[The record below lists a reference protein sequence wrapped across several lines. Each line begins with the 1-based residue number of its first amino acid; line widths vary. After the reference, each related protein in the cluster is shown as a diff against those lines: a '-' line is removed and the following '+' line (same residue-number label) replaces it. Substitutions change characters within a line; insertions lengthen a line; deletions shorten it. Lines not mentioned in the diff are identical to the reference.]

1 MKLQIESTDLKS
13 RLRRK
18 SRQIHPTLR
27 GTQANVVN
35 SAQEH
40 DMQAAI
46 FDLDGTL
53 VDTYEAHFASWRDV
67 SGEIGHVL
75 TEPEFA
81 RQFGRPN
88 DPIIRELF
96 EFIGSPPPDQDVID
110 ALAEVKEADFRE
122 IISVEFPEMP
132 GATTLLQS
140 LHEAGWRLA
149 GGTSAPQTNAE
160 LFREELGCG
169 SLFETIVTGD
179 DVKEGKPDPEV
190 FLMAAER
197 LGVVPNH
204 CVVIEDAAAGIE
216 AARRAGMASVGF
228 CSRGRTRQELAAAD
242 LVIDDL
248 SELGPEV
255 LEKLIYSATGAIE
268 D

>member
-1 MKLQIESTDLKS
+1 
-13 RLRRK
+13 
-18 SRQIHPTLR
+18 
-27 GTQANVVN
+27 
-35 SAQEH
+35 
-40 DMQAAI
+40 MQAAI

-53 VDTYEAHFASWRDV
+53 VDTYEAHFASWQDV
-67 SGEIGHVL
+67 SKQIGHGL
-75 TEPEFA
+75 TEQEFA

-96 EFIGSPPPDQDVID
+96 EFAGVSVPDQDVID
-110 ALAEVKEADFRE
+110 ALADVKEADFRD
-122 IISVEFPEMP
+122 IISGEFPEMP

-140 LHEAGWRLA
+140 LHDAGWRLA
-149 GGTSAPQTNAE
+149 GGTSAPQTNAD

-179 DVKEGKPDPEV
+179 DVTEGKPDPEV
-190 FLMAAER
+190 FLLAAER

-228 CSRGRTRQELAAAD
+228 CSRGRTREELSAAD

-255 LEKLIYSATGAIE
+255 LRELIYSATGAM
-268 D
+268 DDS